1 MFRSAMF
8 SHFAVAMCE
17 GIIILYLPMSRNLHF
32 SVWQRAAQRRTMT
45 RGRTRRWQPCRQ
57 DSLWCD
63 VCQRV
68 LAVPIAIPNCLPQ
81 WTDKVLDC
89 MCGSVLNRATMC
101 SGNEMMAASQCDT
114 DMSWNFPM
122 YWQKP
127 LRAYMWSSCGLP
139 QVHAAIWSLLLF
151 N

>member
-8 SHFAVAMCE
+8 SHLAVAMCE

-63 VCQRV
+63 VNVC
-68 LAVPIAIPNCLPQ
+68 
-81 WTDKVLDC
+81 
-89 MCGSVLNRATMC
+89 
-101 SGNEMMAASQCDT
+101 
-114 DMSWNFPM
+114 
-122 YWQKP
+122 
-127 LRAYMWSSCGLP
+127 
-139 QVHAAIWSLLLF
+139 
-151 N
+151 